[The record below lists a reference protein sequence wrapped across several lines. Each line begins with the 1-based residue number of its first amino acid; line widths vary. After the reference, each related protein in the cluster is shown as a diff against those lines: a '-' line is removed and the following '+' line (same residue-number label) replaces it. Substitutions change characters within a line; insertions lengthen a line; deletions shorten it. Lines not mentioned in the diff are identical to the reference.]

1 MNKKQFIPAVNLH
14 LTNACNMHCRYC
26 FSHYEKDFPEYAI
39 SLQKNEQFKI
49 INELFVSGFRK
60 ISFAGG
66 EPTLCTHL
74 SELIKYAKNI
84 GFATMLVTNGSGIN
98 PAFLQSSYGYLDWIC
113 LSIDS
118 ISTDTNKRI
127 GRHLTSGIITNKDF
141 YTQIINTIKHFPFR
155 LKINTVVSQYNLKED
170 FNDFLAWSK
179 PERWKVF
186 QVLPIEG
193 QNITTFSNYQIYNKE
208 MDEFLLKHSGLKT
221 LFNVVPERNND
232 MKGSYVM
239 INPSGRFY
247 CNSNG
252 NHAYS
257 ELILKVGVRIAI
269 GQMPYDFNKFINRN
283 GVYNW

>member
-26 FSHYEKDFPEYAI
+26 FSHYEKDLPEYAF
-39 SLQKNEQFKI
+39 SLQKNEQLKLI
-49 INELFVSGFRK
+49 EQLFATGFRK

-84 GFATMLVTNGSGIN
+84 GFATMLVTNGTRIG
-98 PAFLQSSYGYLDWIC
+98 PAFIQEINGYLDWISI
-113 LSIDS
+113 SIDS
-118 ISTDTNKRI
+118 ISGETNNRI
-127 GRHLTSGIITNKDF
+127 GRVSSNGIIVNRDF
-141 YTQIINTIKHFPFR
+141 YTRIIHIIKSFPIRF
-155 LKINTVVSQYNLKED
+155 KINTVVSQYNLKED
-170 FNDFLAWSK
+170 FNVFLEWAK
-179 PERWKVF
+179 PERWKVL
-186 QVLPIEG
+186 QVLSIEG
-193 QNITTFSNYQIYNKE
+193 QNTTTFNNFQINQKE
-208 MDEFLLKHSGLKT
+208 FDEFLLKHSSLNKF
-221 LFNVVPERNND
+221 FNVVPERDVD

-257 ELILKVGVRIAI
+257 EPILKIGVGNAI
-269 GQMPYDFNKFINRN
+269 GEMPYDFNKFINRY
-283 GVYNW
+283 GLYNW